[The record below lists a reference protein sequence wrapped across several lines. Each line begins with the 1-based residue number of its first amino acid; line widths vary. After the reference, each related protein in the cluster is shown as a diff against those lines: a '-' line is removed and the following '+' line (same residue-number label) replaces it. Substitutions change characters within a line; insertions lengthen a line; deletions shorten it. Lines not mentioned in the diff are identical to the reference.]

1 MPGLRESLCTTGGP
15 FPTWSVDFS
24 RMGKI
29 CRVDLDLPEQK
40 KARGWPQGA
49 YVLPWVRASNFAG
62 FGSRILP
69 EKVSDSC
76 RVQVSDFSGG
86 VGLGKGRWEGGV
98 LAREGPFRVPDE
110 DRIWKAAKGPLSC
123 FRVPYL
129 VGSSYSPSISQSLL
143 PSPLPLHLCVPLP
156 LMPLNLPVPPV

>member
-1 MPGLRESLCTTGGP
+1 VSGLRESRGTTGGP

-62 FGSRILP
+62 FGARI
-69 EKVSDSC
+69 VSVWDSE
-76 RVQVSDFSGG
+76 FSGC
-86 VGLGKGRWEGGV
+86 VGRGKGRWLGGV
-98 LAREGPFRVPDE
+98 LAWEGSFRVAGE
-110 DRIWKAAKGPLSC
+110 D
-123 FRVPYL
+123 
-129 VGSSYSPSISQSLL
+129 
-143 PSPLPLHLCVPLP
+143 
-156 LMPLNLPVPPV
+156 